1 MVFPE
6 AGNRYAQV
14 SISPGMD
21 RGSAAV
27 LLAVVIVSSG
37 CLGTRPA
44 DGPAPE
50 ELKMSTT
57 TSVDNTGLLD
67 YLSPFVVNETGLLM
81 RWHAVG
87 SGQAMADG
95 RLGNADVLLVH
106 DPAAEAKF
114 VAEGHG
120 TARLAVMR
128 NQFLILGPEGDPARV
143 IDAKNASDAFA
154 RIHAAQAPFASRG
167 DDSGTHAREKLLWSL
182 AGFNYTTDVDVDEN
196 PWYRSTG
203 QGMGATL
210 RIAAEV
216 GAYVLSDD
224 ATFYAY
230 QGDLALEIL
239 VRNDPPLDNHY
250 SVIPVNG
257 TKHPGV
263 NEKAARAFAEWLTS
277 ARGQSL
283 IGQFKVAGRGL
294 FTPEA
299 GAVLA

>member
-1 MVFPE
+1 MDRAPLAILLGSVIVFP
-6 AGNRYAQV
+6 
-14 SISPGMD
+14 
-21 RGSAAV
+21 
-27 LLAVVIVSSG
+27 G
-37 CLGTRPA
+37 CLGALPGDAT
-44 DGPAPE
+44 APE
-50 ELKMSTT
+50 QLRMSTT

-67 YLSPFVVNETGLLM
+67 YLSPFVVDETGLLM

-87 SGQAMADG
+87 SGQAVADG

-106 DPAAEAKF
+106 DPAAEARF
-114 VAEGHG
+114 VADGHG
-120 TARLAVMR
+120 STRLAVMR
-128 NQFLILGPEGDPARV
+128 NEFLVLGPEADPAGL
-143 IDAKNASDAFA
+143 AHATNASDAFA
-154 RIHAAQAPFASRG
+154 RIHAAKAPFASRG

-196 PWYRSTG
+196 TWYRSTG

-250 SVIPVNG
+250 SVMPVNE

-263 NEKAARAFAEWLTS
+263 NEKAAWAFAEWLTS
-277 ARGQSL
+277 SRGQSL
-283 IGQFKVAGRGL
+283 IGAYKVAGRML